1 MLKKR
6 HGSILK
12 RHGSDKRR
20 RGSSSSSSLSV
31 ELEVLP
37 HDVIELI
44 LERLPVESLR
54 RFRSVSKKWISTID
68 SPRFQSRQLN
78 LRRQSRGHDLLFVAY
93 YEDPPDDVAQHAL
106 GSSSSCIYRTVK
118 FPFPNVLLCYGS
130 CDGLVCFFCIHTP
143 NVVVNPATRWHRNT
157 MLKRRHGSIL
167 KRHGSDKRRRGSSS
181 SVELE
186 VLPHD
191 VIELILERL
200 PVESLRRFRSVSKK
214 WIFTIDSPSFQSRQ
228 LNLRRQSRGHD
239 LLFVAYYEDPPDDVA
254 QHALGSSSSCIY
266 RTVKFP
272 FPNLLLCYGSCDGLV
287 CLFCIDTP
295 NVVVNPAT
303 RWHQIF
309 DFSTHSWRN
318 LVASSPYPILR
329 FQKPVYFDGSLYWLT
344 DCVETKVLSF
354 DLHTET
360 FQVICKAPFADD
372 APLPSNVV
380 LFILDHCLCA
390 SEKTWPTQVIWSL
403 DSSSKTW
410 KQMCSIDLTN
420 TFPLFDRC
428 GLMPLPVAILEKNK
442 LYLHGRN
449 YLEPLMLHDLNTKS
463 FEVVSTP
470 TTPGDCI
477 YYFESLCSV

>member
-1 MLKKR
+1 MLKRR

-20 RGSSSSSSLSV
+20 RGSSSSLSV

-54 RFRSVSKKWISTID
+54 RFRSVSKKWRSTID
-68 SPRFQSRQLN
+68 SPSFQSRQLN

-143 NVVVNPATRWHRNT
+143 NVVVNPATRWHR
-157 MLKRRHGSIL
+157 S
-167 KRHGSDKRRRGSSS
+167 
-181 SVELE
+181 
-186 VLPHD
+186 
-191 VIELILERL
+191 
-200 PVESLRRFRSVSKK
+200 
-214 WIFTIDSPSFQSRQ
+214 
-228 LNLRRQSRGHD
+228 
-239 LLFVAYYEDPPDDVA
+239 
-254 QHALGSSSSCIY
+254 
-266 RTVKFP
+266 FP
-272 FPNLLLCYGSCDGLV
+272 FSSLQRLIIDKGPPFASGDLTYELGFGKDKLSGTYKPVWLYNSSEFGL
-287 CLFCIDTP
+287 D
-295 NVVVNPAT
+295 NVTTCEV
-303 RWHQIF
+303 F

-344 DCVETKVLSF
+344 DCVEETKVLSF

-360 FQVICKAPFADD
+360 FQIICKAPFADD
-372 APLPSNVV
+372 APRPSNVV
-380 LFILDHCLCA
+380 LFILDDCLCA

-428 GLMPLPVAILEKNK
+428 RLMPLPVAILEKNK

-477 YYFESLCSV
+477 YYFESLFSV

>member
-1 MLKKR
+1 EKTWLQLECGI
-6 HGSILK
+6 GSATT
-12 RHGSDKRR
+12 RCDRAHTR
-20 RGSSSSSSLSV
+20 
-31 ELEVLP
+31 E
-37 HDVIELI
+37 
-44 LERLPVESLR
+44 
-54 RFRSVSKKWISTID
+54 T
-68 SPRFQSRQLN
+68 
-78 LRRQSRGHDLLFVAY
+78 SRGISA
-93 YEDPPDDVAQHAL
+93 EIQ
-106 GSSSSCIYRTVK
+106 
-118 FPFPNVLLCYGS
+118 
-130 CDGLVCFFCIHTP
+130 VCVQEVDIH
-143 NVVVNPATRWHRNT
+143 N
-157 MLKRRHGSIL
+157 
-167 KRHGSDKRRRGSSS
+167 
-181 SVELE
+181 
-186 VLPHD
+186 
-191 VIELILERL
+191 
-200 PVESLRRFRSVSKK
+200 RF
-214 WIFTIDSPSFQSRQ
+214 PSFPVKAAEPSQAITR
-228 LNLRRQSRGHD
+228 
-239 LLFVAYYEDPPDDVA
+239 
-254 QHALGSSSSCIY
+254 Y

-303 RWHQIF
+303 RWHRSFPFSSLQRRIIDKGPPFGSNPIYELGFGKDKLSGTYKPVWLYNNSSKFGLDNVTTCEVF

-318 LVASSPYPILR
+318 LVPSSPYPILR

-344 DCVETKVLSF
+344 DCVEETKVLSF
-354 DLHTET
+354 DLHAET

-372 APLPSNVV
+372 APRPSNVV
-380 LFILDHCLCA
+380 LFILDDCLCA

-420 TFPLFDRC
+420 TFPLFDRY

-477 YYFESLCSV
+477 YYFESLFSV